1 VVEGA
6 MLDVMYDVPS
16 QKTAREVV
24 ISEDV
29 ILKKEKPLVIF
40 EQQKAESA

>member
-1 VVEGA
+1 

-16 QKTAREVV
+16 EEGVREVV

-29 ILKKEKPLVIF
+29 IEKGAKPLLVY
-40 EQQKAESA
+40 EKKAKSA